1 VSDEEILDSPV
12 GWVRKHLRGYVESD
26 GAKGHRYYGRDALLL
41 TTRGRR
47 SGKLRRTP
55 LFYGRHGDAYVVVA
69 SNGGAK
75 QIPLWV
81 GNIDEDPDVTVQV
94 RDRSFPAR
102 ARRATP
108 EERPALWE
116 LMNTIFPSY
125 AGYERKAGHELP
137 VVVIE
142 PR

>member
-1 VSDEEILDSPV
+1 
-12 GWVRKHLRGYVESD
+12 
-26 GAKGHRYYGRDALLL
+26 LL

-81 GNIDEDPDVTVQV
+81 GNIEADPDVTVQV

-125 AGYERKAGHELP
+125 AGYERKAGHQLP

>member
-1 VSDEEILDSPV
+1 MAEEIVDSPV
-12 GWVRKHLRGYVESD
+12 GWVRKHLRGYVESG
-26 GAKGHRYYGRDALLL
+26 GARGHRYYGRESLLL

-81 GNIDEDPDVTVQV
+81 GNIEADPAVTIQV
-94 RDRSFPAR
+94 GDKTFPAR
-102 ARRATP
+102 ARPATA
-108 EERPALWE
+108 EERPALWAM
-116 LMNTIFPSY
+116 MNAIFPSY
-125 AGYERKAGHELP
+125 ADYERKAGHELP

-142 PR
+142 LAS

>member
-1 VSDEEILDSPV
+1 MTEEIHDSPV
-12 GWVRKHLRGYVESD
+12 GWVRKHLRGYVES
-26 GAKGHRYYGRDALLL
+26 GGKKGHRFYGRDALLL

-55 LFYGRHGDAYVVVA
+55 LYYGRHGDAYVVVA

-81 GNIDEDPDVTVQV
+81 GNIEAHPAVTVQV
-94 RDRSFPAR
+94 RDQIFPAR
-102 ARRATP
+102 ARRATD
-108 EERPALWE
+108 EERPALWAMMTE
-116 LMNTIFPSY
+116 VFPTY
-125 AGYERKAGHELP
+125 AHYQRRAGHELP

-142 PR
+142 LAS